1 MGNGA
6 QVLYTFPFEYMDET
20 DIWVGLW
27 NDNSNRWEEIHDWL
41 DLNVQPDIIAPY
53 YWTFDNATTIR
64 FLRTNPNSVPAV
76 PINWAPPAPNNP
88 TTEPTGANIII
99 QRRSD
104 DNELVEF
111 YPGSSIKAQDL
122 NYNFDQLLYLIQEG
136 RCIVPQWFLDY
147 LDTIILTKDNL
158 VTRPEQINCEAEIS
172 DEKVFTT
179 AAGSARWDSYIRD
192 AKPDPLPC
200 EQPGKIWNDTDDLV
214 DYFWDGENQV
224 WVSFTKSGPPGPI
237 GEFGPPGKVIV
248 SDFPPT
254 QYPAIGGNE
263 SRPLESGDLW
273 FNSNLV
279 MLYLYYVDNTGPQ
292 WVSVAKTGP
301 PGPPGPSGSSGN
313 LQEVTEDGNTTD
325 VGMVVLDSNGNP
337 VIELENTGFLQAI
350 RLSINNNFAVEPNG
364 IVRGVGFGITETG
377 IASFASLENPGSSDL
392 VTVNEFGDLQR
403 GLDNLTTLP

>member
-1 MGNGA
+1 MTCDNVQIKYMGNGT

-20 DIWVGLW
+20 DVWVGLW

-64 FLRTNPNSVPAV
+64 FLQNTNPNDGPASPV
-76 PINWAPPAPNNP
+76 GPPVNWAPPAPNNP
-88 TTEPTGANIII
+88 TTEITGANIII

-111 YPGSSIKAQDL
+111 YPGSSIRAQDL

-136 RCIVPQWFLDY
+136 RCIVPQWFLNY
-147 LDTIILTKDNL
+147 LDTILITKDNL
-158 VTRPEQINCEAEIS
+158 VTRWEQINCEAEIS

-179 AAGSARWDSYIRD
+179 AAGSARWDAYIRD
-192 AKPDPLPC
+192 EKPDPLPC

-214 DYFWDGENQV
+214 DYFWDGIEQV

-301 PGPPGPSGSSGN
+301 QGPQGDPGAPGGGSYDFEVPLIETPPVNAG
-313 LQEVTEDGNTTD
+313 D
-325 VGMVVLDSNGNP
+325 NP
-337 VIELENTGFLQAI
+337 VVSF
-350 RLSINNNFAVEPNG
+350 SID
-364 IVRGVGFGITETG
+364 
-377 IASFASLENPGSSDL
+377 SLTDL
-392 VTVNEFGDLQR
+392 
-403 GLDNLTTLP
+403 P